1 MTEPTDQ
8 MGIFDVIYHCRAMRR
23 LDTREVPEE
32 LLRKLVDAGN
42 QAPTGSNMQG
52 VRWIIAR
59 DAAVKRELAD
69 LNRHAVEAYIGPRLE
84 QLEEVPHQSPEKR
97 RRMLDSVLWQME
109 HMHELPALIV
119 ACLDFGEPATPAR
132 VAGGGASIWPA
143 VQTPATGGASAGAGG
158 DPDHAGAGRT
168 GGRSRGAALA
178 RDDGPVLPDSGRL
191 SAGPLL
197 AGHAQAAR
205 RGAALRPLVGLS
217 VRAGRCDD
225 GGSVDEP

>member
-1 MTEPTDQ
+1 MTEPTEQ

-69 LNRHAVEAYIGPRLE
+69 LNRRAVEAYIGPRLDN
-84 QLEEVPHQSPEKR
+84 LEEVPHQSPAKR

-109 HMHELPALIV
+109 HMHELPALII
-119 ACLDFGEPATPAR
+119 ACLDFGEPATPER
-132 VAGGGASIWPA
+132 MAGGGASVWPA
-143 VQTPATGGASAGAGG
+143 VQNLLLAARALGLGATPTTLALV
-158 DPDHAGAGRT
+158 D
-168 GGRSRGAALA
+168 RGAA
-178 RDDGPVLPDSGRL
+178 S
-191 SAGPLL
+191 
-197 AGHAQAAR
+197 
-205 RGAALRPLVGLS
+205 AALRLPETMAPYCLIPVGYPL
-217 VRAGRCDD
+217 GRF
-225 GGSVDEP
+225 GPVTRRPLDEVLRFDRWSD

>member
-1 MTEPTDQ
+1 MTEPSDQ
-8 MGIFDVIYHCRAMRR
+8 MGVFDVIYHCRAMRR

-69 LNRHAVEAYIGPRLE
+69 LNRRAVEAYIGPRLE

-109 HMHELPALIV
+109 HMHELPALII
-119 ACLDFGEPATPAR
+119 ACLDFGEPATPER
-132 VAGGGASIWPA
+132 MAGGGASIWPA
-143 VQTPATGGASAGAGG
+143 VQNVLLAARALGLGATPTTLVLA
-158 DPDHAGAGRT
+158 DP
-168 GGRSRGAALA
+168 GAA
-178 RDDGPVLPDSGRL
+178 S
-191 SAGPLL
+191 
-197 AGHAQAAR
+197 
-205 RGAALRPLVGLS
+205 AALRLPETMAPYCLIPVGYPL
-217 VRAGRCDD
+217 GRF
-225 GGSVDEP
+225 GPVTRRPLDEVLRFDRWSD

>member
-8 MGIFDVIYHCRAMRR
+8 MGVFDVIYHCRAMRR

-69 LNRHAVEAYIGPRLE
+69 LNRRAVEAYIGPRLDN
-84 QLEEVPHQSPEKR
+84 LEEVPHQSPAKR

-109 HMHELPALIV
+109 HMHELPALII
-119 ACLDFGEPATPAR
+119 ACLDFGEPATPER
-132 VAGGGASIWPA
+132 MAGGGASVWPA
-143 VQTPATGGASAGAGG
+143 VQNLLLAARALGLGATPT
-158 DPDHAGAGRT
+158 T
-168 GGRSRGAALA
+168 LALA
-178 RDDGPVLPDSGRL
+178 DR
-191 SAGPLL
+191 SA
-197 AGHAQAAR
+197 AS
-205 RGAALRPLVGLS
+205 AALRLPGTMAPYCLIPVGYPL
-217 VRAGRCDD
+217 GRF
-225 GGSVDEP
+225 GPVTRRPLDEVLRFDRWSD

>member
-8 MGIFDVIYHCRAMRR
+8 MGVFDVIYHCRAMRR

-69 LNRHAVEAYIGPRLE
+69 LNRRAVEAYIGPRLE

-109 HMHELPALIV
+109 HMHELPALII
-119 ACLDFGEPATPAR
+119 ACLDFGEPATPER
-132 VAGGGASIWPA
+132 MAGGGASIWPA
-143 VQTPATGGASAGAGG
+143 VQNVLLAARALGLGATPTTLVLT
-158 DPDHAGAGRT
+158 DP
-168 GGRSRGAALA
+168 GAA
-178 RDDGPVLPDSGRL
+178 S
-191 SAGPLL
+191 
-197 AGHAQAAR
+197 
-205 RGAALRPLVGLS
+205 AALRLPETMAPYCLIPVGYPL
-217 VRAGRCDD
+217 GRF
-225 GGSVDEP
+225 GPVTRRPLDEVLRFDRWSD

>member
-1 MTEPTDQ
+1 MTEPNEQ

-69 LNRHAVEAYIGPRLE
+69 LNRRAVEAYIGPRLE
-84 QLEEVPHQSPEKR
+84 QLEEAPHQLPEKR
-97 RRMLDSVLWQME
+97 RRMLDSVMWQME

-119 ACLDFGEPATPAR
+119 ACLDFGELATPAR

-143 VQTPATGGASAGAGG
+143 VQNLLLAARGLGLGATPTTLALAE
-158 DPDHAGAGRT
+158 P
-168 GGRSRGAALA
+168 GAAAAVLRLPETMA
-178 RDDGPVLPDSGRL
+178 PYCLIPVGYPLGRFGPVTR
-191 SAGPLL
+191 
-197 AGHAQAAR
+197 
-205 RGAALRPLVGLS
+205 RPL
-217 VRAGRCDD
+217 
-225 GGSVDEP
+225 DEVLRFDRWSD